1 MAPEHLLHAGRLQS
15 IVNDNKKRERL
26 QRMAPD
32 CHDTYPVEDWV
43 RGRAILAMLFGLGLG
58 VAFWITL
65 YVFLAG

>member
-1 MAPEHLLHAGRLQS
+1 
-15 IVNDNKKRERL
+15 
-26 QRMAPD
+26 MAPD

-65 YVFLAG
+65 FVFVSG